1 MTNSEPKP
9 TTPPIPVSVDHR
21 ESRADTIPVLQASE
35 HFTVTF
41 AQLAVGDYLVD
52 HTFIFERK
60 RLGDLIA
67 SIQDGRVF
75 RQARALAELEPPLR
89 GAIILE
95 GTSADITD
103 SAMRREAI
111 QGALIT
117 VSLFFGVPVLRSRN
131 AAETVS
137 LMRYAARQG
146 RWFATGAIARHG
158 RRPKGKRRAQL
169 ALLQG
174 LPGIG
179 PERAAQLLDHFG
191 SVENVVTA
199 SHEALANVPGIGPGT
214 AKRIRWI
221 VREAPDLDYG
231 K

>member
-1 MTNSEPKP
+1 MSNFNAKAPH
-9 TTPPIPVSVDHR
+9 PPIPVAVDHR
-21 ESRADTIPVLQASE
+21 EARSATLLLLESADD
-35 HFTVTF
+35 FTVTF
-41 AQLAVGDYLVD
+41 AQLAVGDYYVD
-52 HTFIFERK
+52 RTFVFERK
-60 RLGDLIA
+60 RLCDLIT
-67 SIQDGRVF
+67 SIHDGRVF
-75 RQARALAELEPPLR
+75 RQAKALAELEPPLR

-95 GTSADITD
+95 GTSADIAET
-103 SAMRREAI
+103 AMRREAI

-131 AAETVS
+131 AAETVA

-158 RRPKGKRRAQL
+158 KRPRGKRRAQL

-191 SVENVVTA
+191 AVEAVLTA
-199 SHEALANVPGIGPGT
+199 SDEALAAVPGVGAST

-221 VREAPDLDYG
+221 AREAARPEYG
-231 K
+231 A

>member
-1 MTNSEPKP
+1 MGGEDNKHVA
-9 TTPPIPVSVDHR
+9 PPIPVVVDHR
-21 ESRADTIPVLQASE
+21 EARSETMPLLEASDD
-35 HFTVTF
+35 FSLTF

-52 HTFIFERK
+52 RAFLFERK
-60 RLGDLIA
+60 RLRDLA
-67 SIQDGRVF
+67 VSIQDGRVF

-95 GTSADITD
+95 GTSADIGE

-117 VSLFFGVPVLRSRN
+117 VSLFFGVPVLRSRDPV
-131 AAETVS
+131 ETVS

-158 RRPKGKRRAQL
+158 KRPKGKRRAQL

-174 LPGIG
+174 LPGVG

-191 SVENVVTA
+191 SVEGVLTA
-199 SHEALANVPGIGPGT
+199 SLDALGEVPGIGLGT
-214 AKRIRWI
+214 AKKIRWL
-221 VREAPDLDYG
+221 VREELESGYG
-231 K
+231 A